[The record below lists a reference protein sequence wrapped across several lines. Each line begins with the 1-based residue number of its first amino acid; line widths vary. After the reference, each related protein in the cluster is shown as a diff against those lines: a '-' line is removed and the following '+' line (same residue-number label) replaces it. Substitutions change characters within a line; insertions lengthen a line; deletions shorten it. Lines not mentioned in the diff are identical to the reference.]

1 MKHGYG
7 MTESCSC
14 VTVTVLGEDS
24 YENAH
29 TVGRVCASTT
39 IKIVDERGEE
49 VAPGMPGEML
59 VRGPQVT
66 MGYLGNEKA
75 TAETF
80 ELDADGGRWLR
91 TGDVATVDEYGRVTI
106 TDRIKEMI
114 KVNGVQV
121 APAELEDLLMGHPK
135 VEDVAV
141 LGVAHEL
148 LGEVPKA
155 FVVLKQA
162 HRAEAVTEKGRAE
175 AEAELVVYVKKN
187 RGAKAKWLGGG
198 VKFVESVPK
207 SPSGKILRRVLKDQ
221 EKREAERTGG
231 KARL

>member
-1 MKHGYG
+1 

-14 VTVTVLGEDS
+14 VTVTVMGEDS
-24 YENAH
+24 YDHAH

-39 IKIVDERGEE
+39 IKIVDEHGNE
-49 VAPGMPGEML
+49 VAPGMSGEML
-59 VRGPQVT
+59 VKGPQVT
-66 MGYLGNEKA
+66 MGYLGNAKA

-80 ELDADGGRWLR
+80 EFDAAGERWLR
-91 TGDVATVDEYGRVTI
+91 TGDVATVDVHGRVTI

-121 APAELEDLLMGHPK
+121 APAELEDLLLGHPK
-135 VEDVAV
+135 VEDTAV
-141 LGVAHEL
+141 LGVPHEL

-162 HRAEAVTEKGRAE
+162 NQAEVMTEKGRAE
-175 AEAELVVYVKKN
+175 VEAELVAYVKSN

-198 VKFVESVPK
+198 VRFVESVPK

-221 EKREAERTGG
+221 EKKESERTGG

>member
-14 VTVTVLGEDS
+14 ATVTVLGDEG
-24 YENAH
+24 YEHAH

-39 IKIVDERGEE
+39 IKIIDEHGAE
-49 VAPGMPGEML
+49 VAAGMPGEML
-59 VRGPQVT
+59 VKGPQIA
-66 MGYLGNEKA
+66 MGYLDNEKA

-80 ELDADGGRWLR
+80 ELDAAGGRWLR
-91 TGDVATVDEYGRVTI
+91 TGDVATVDENGRVTI

-121 APAELEDLLMGHPK
+121 APAELEDLLLGHPK

-141 LGVAHEL
+141 LGVPHEFM
-148 LGEVPKA
+148 GEVPKA

-162 HRAEAVTEKGRAE
+162 HRAEITAEKGRAE
-175 AEAELVVYVKKN
+175 VEAELVAYVKKN
-187 RGAKAKWLGGG
+187 RGATTKWLRGG
-198 VKFVESVPK
+198 VRFVESVPK
-207 SPSGKILRRVLKDQ
+207 SPSGKILRRVLKDL
-221 EKREAERTGG
+221 EKKEAERTGG

>member
-1 MKHGYG
+1 

-14 VTVTVLGEDS
+14 ATVTVIGEDS
-24 YENAH
+24 YEHAH

-39 IKIVDERGEE
+39 IKIVDEQGAE
-49 VAPGMPGEML
+49 VAAGMPGEML
-59 VRGPQVT
+59 VKGPQVA
-66 MGYLGNEKA
+66 MGYLNNERA

-80 ELDADGGRWLR
+80 ELDAAGGRWLR
-91 TGDVATVDEYGRVTI
+91 TGDVATVDENGRVTI

-121 APAELEDLLMGHPK
+121 APAELEDLLLGYSK

-141 LGVAHEL
+141 LGVPHEFM
-148 LGEVPKA
+148 GEVPKA

-162 HRAEAVTEKGRAE
+162 HQTEILTEKGRGE
-175 AEAELVVYVKKN
+175 VEEELVAYVKRS
-187 RGAKAKWLGGG
+187 RGAKSKWLRGG
-198 VKFVESVPK
+198 VRFVESVPK

-221 EKREAERTGG
+221 EKKEAERVGG